1 LLGTAP
7 LLLLLMLQRHGP
19 LLLRSLLLLIM
30 LLLDECDV
38 NDQIWSSSS
47 LELWCVLTAVWH
59 NGHADVSYIFYFL
72 PHLRDMS
79 E

>member
-38 NDQIWSSSS
+38 NDQIWSPSS
-47 LELWCVLTAVWH
+47 LEVWCSVVQLCGTT
-59 NGHADVSYIFYFL
+59 GMLIFHPILLSAAFTR
-72 PHLRDMS
+72 HG
-79 E
+79 